1 MAAQALMAVQPL
13 RAARARMAPLAASG
27 RGAFHG
33 VIIVDK
39 PVGPTSF
46 DVVRQVRRLTGVRR
60 VGHGGTLDPLASGVL
75 PVCLGE
81 GTKLAQFFLDA
92 DKEYLATIQFGAETT
107 TDDAAG
113 AVTAT
118 YPVAELSP
126 ARVALALDGF
136 RGEQT
141 QVPPMFSALK
151 RDGRPLYDYA
161 RAGEV
166 VERAARRIAILELE
180 LLAFHA
186 CGGDADQEGGR
197 GSPGPTADVRVR
209 CSKGTYIRTLAR
221 DLGTAL
227 GSGAHLAAL
236 RRTRSGP
243 FELARSVSL
252 DRLMAGELALIPLA
266 EALGDLA
273 TLRLTEGAVRM
284 VSQGQAV
291 TWDELAGPS
300 SATVGQG
307 DCGSPCEDGRLTRL
321 LGPTGDL
328 VAVARRGAPSERVRT
343 LRVFGADRHD
353 VREPRAPVG
362 PSCAPPMET
371 GVERGDGWMPTQDAE
386 RDAEQDT
393 ENV

>member
-1 MAAQALMAVQPL
+1 MAARALMAARAVM
-13 RAARARMAPLAASG
+13 AARASVAPRAAG
-27 RGAFHG
+27 EPGTLHG
-33 VIIVDK
+33 VVIVDK

-46 DVVRQVRRLTGVRR
+46 DVVRQVRQLTGARK

-118 YPVAELSP
+118 YAVAELSP
-126 ARVALALDGF
+126 ARVALALEGF
-136 RGEQT
+136 RGERT
-141 QVPPMFSALK
+141 QVPPMYSALK

-161 RAGEV
+161 RAGQV
-166 VERAARRIAILELE
+166 VERGARRIAIFELE
-180 LLAFHA
+180 LLAFH
-186 CGGDADQEGGR
+186 EGGPEAGSGR
-197 GSPGPTADVRVR
+197 GAPGPTADVRVR

-227 GSGAHLAAL
+227 GSGAHLGAL

-252 DRLMAGELALIPLA
+252 DRLRAGELPLIPLA

-273 TLRLTEGAVRM
+273 TVRLTDEVVRM
-284 VSQGQAV
+284 VSQGKAL
-291 TWDELAGPS
+291 TWDALHGPS
-300 SATVGQG
+300 FEAVSAAEHASSVE
-307 DCGSPCEDGRLTRL
+307 CGRLTRL
-321 LGPTGDL
+321 LGPSGAL
-328 VAVARRGAPSERVRT
+328 VAVARRGAPSDRVRT
-343 LRVFGADRHD
+343 LRVFGADRPD
-353 VREPRAPVG
+353 LREPRAPVD
-362 PSCAPPMET
+362 PSCLPGLGT
-371 GVERGDGWMPTQDAE
+371 GAERGGGRAPAQYTGC
-386 RDAEQDT
+386 DAEQGV

>member
-1 MAAQALMAVQPL
+1 M
-13 RAARARMAPLAASG
+13 AARALVAAPAAG
-27 RGAFHG
+27 ERGTLHG
-33 VIIVDK
+33 VVIVDK

-46 DVVRQVRRLTGVRR
+46 DVVRQVRRLTGARK

-118 YPVAELSP
+118 YAVAELSP
-126 ARVALALDGF
+126 ARVALALEGF

-141 QVPPMFSALK
+141 QVPPMYSALK

-161 RAGEV
+161 RAGQV
-166 VERAARRIAILELE
+166 VERGARRIAILELE
-180 LLAFHA
+180 LLAFHE
-186 CGGDADQEGGR
+186 GGPGAGLEAGPGPGR
-197 GSPGPTADVRVR
+197 GSLGPTVDVRVR

-227 GSGAHLAAL
+227 GSGAHLGAL

-252 DRLMAGELALIPLA
+252 DRLIAGELPLIPLA

-273 TLRLTEGAVRM
+273 TVRLTEAAVRV
-284 VSQGQAV
+284 VSQGKAV

-300 SATVGQG
+300 SGRVWQG
-307 DCGSPCEDGRLTRL
+307 DGAPPSVGGPLTRL
-321 LGPTGDL
+321 LGPTGEL

-343 LRVFGADRHD
+343 LRVFGADRQGLG
-353 VREPRAPVG
+353 EPRARVA
-362 PSCAPPMET
+362 PSCAPALEA

-386 RDAEQDT
+386 RDAEQGV